1 MTKKIFH
8 SILLVACTVLLAC
21 YLVILTSL
29 NDYFTSLR
37 KSQLKTQLSFAS
49 TAVEDEGIEYLKNVE
64 SGDYRLT
71 LIDTDGTVLYD
82 TGADAASME
91 NHSDRR
97 EFQEAFLSGY
107 GESHRYSRTLTEQTY
122 YFAKKLSD
130 DRVLRISTSQVTIVS
145 LLLGMLQPLLVIA
158 FLAILLSVFLAKRA
172 SRNLVKPLNNLDLND
187 PLSND
192 VYEELSPLLRHMA
205 QQNKQIALQMDE
217 LSRSQNEFNAI
228 TSNMSEGLIVLNKDG
243 VVVSLNTAARK
254 IFEAEEDSIGKDFL
268 TIDRTPEISR
278 ALKET
283 LSGKKQELEYEKN
296 GRNYDLCINKIVE
309 KDEVIGVLLLA
320 IDNTEKIQAEQN
332 RREFT
337 ANVSH
342 ELKTPLQ
349 SIIGSADLIESGLVK
364 PEDMPRFIGHIKTD
378 AARLVSL
385 VSDIIRLSQLDENT
399 EMNWENVDA
408 LSVAKEALEMVDPI
422 AESRNISLTI
432 KGEPAPLT
440 SVHKLLY
447 DIIYNLCDNAV
458 KYNKEGG
465 FVKVDVKTTGDKVQV
480 AVSDN
485 GVGIAPAD
493 QSRVFERFYRVDKSH
508 SRESGG
514 TGLGLSITKAIFQQ
528 HGFRFGVQ
536 SAIGMGTTFW
546 FIMNDLP
553 ASGQAAAL

>member
-49 TAVEDEGIEYLKNVE
+49 TAVEDEGIKYLKNLE
-64 SGDYRLT
+64 NGEYRLT

-82 TGADAASME
+82 TNADAATME
-91 NHSDRR
+91 NHSDRK

-145 LLLGMLQPLLVIA
+145 LLLGMLQPLLVIT

-278 ALKET
+278 AIKET

-408 LSVAKEALEMVDPI
+408 LSVAKEALEMVGSI

-432 KGEPAPLT
+432 KGEPAPLN

-465 FVKVDVKTTGDKVQV
+465 FVKVDVKTAGDKVQV

-514 TGLGLSITKAIFQQ
+514 TGLGLSIVKHAVAYLKGSISLESTLGK
-528 HGFRFGVQ
+528 
-536 SAIGMGTTFW
+536 GTTITVSF
-546 FIMNDLP
+546 P
-553 ASGQAAAL
+553 AEK

>member
-64 SGDYRLT
+64 SGEYRLT

-172 SRNLVKPLNNLDLND
+172 SLNLVKPLNNLDLND

-268 TIDRTPEISR
+268 TIDRTPEISH
-278 ALKET
+278 AIKET

-296 GRNYDLCINKIVE
+296 GRNYDLCINQIVE

-408 LSVAKEALEMVDPI
+408 LSVAKEALEMVGPI

-465 FVKVDVKTTGDKVQV
+465 FVKVNVKTAGDKVQV

-514 TGLGLSITKAIFQQ
+514 TGLGLSIVKHAVAYLKGSISLESTLGK
-528 HGFRFGVQ
+528 
-536 SAIGMGTTFW
+536 GTTITVSF
-546 FIMNDLP
+546 P
-553 ASGQAAAL
+553 TEK

>member
-49 TAVEDEGIEYLKNVE
+49 TAVEDEGIEYLKNLE
-64 SGDYRLT
+64 NGEYRLT

-82 TGADAASME
+82 TNADAATME

-107 GESHRYSRTLTEQTY
+107 GESHRYSRTLTEHTY

-145 LLLGMLQPLLVIA
+145 LLLGMLQPLLVIT

-278 ALKET
+278 AIKET

-296 GRNYDLCINKIVE
+296 GRNYDLCINQIVE

-408 LSVAKEALEMVDPI
+408 LSIAKEALEMVGPI

-465 FVKVDVKTTGDKVQV
+465 FVKVNVKTAGDKVQV

-514 TGLGLSITKAIFQQ
+514 TGLGLSIVKHAVAYLKGSISLESTLGK
-528 HGFRFGVQ
+528 
-536 SAIGMGTTFW
+536 GTTITISF
-546 FIMNDLP
+546 P
-553 ASGQAAAL
+553 TEK

>member
-64 SGDYRLT
+64 GGEYRLT

-97 EFQEAFLSGY
+97 EFQGAFLSGY

-278 ALKET
+278 AIKET

-296 GRNYDLCINKIVE
+296 GRNYDLCINQIVE

-408 LSVAKEALEMVDPI
+408 LSVAKEALEMVGPI

-465 FVKVDVKTTGDKVQV
+465 FVKVNVKTAGDKVQV

-514 TGLGLSITKAIFQQ
+514 TGLGLSIVKHAVAYLKGSISLESTLGK
-528 HGFRFGVQ
+528 
-536 SAIGMGTTFW
+536 GTTITVSF
-546 FIMNDLP
+546 P
-553 ASGQAAAL
+553 AEK

>member
-64 SGDYRLT
+64 NSEYRLT

-82 TGADAASME
+82 TNADAAAME

-145 LLLGMLQPLLVIA
+145 LLLGMLQPLLVIT

-172 SRNLVKPLNNLDLND
+172 SRNLVRPLNNLDLND

-278 ALKET
+278 AIKET

-514 TGLGLSITKAIFQQ
+514 TGLGLSIVKHAVAYLKGSISLESTLGK
-528 HGFRFGVQ
+528 
-536 SAIGMGTTFW
+536 GTTITVSF
-546 FIMNDLP
+546 P
-553 ASGQAAAL
+553 AEK

>member
-49 TAVEDEGIEYLKNVE
+49 TAVEDEGIEYLKNLE
-64 SGDYRLT
+64 NGEYRLT

-82 TGADAASME
+82 TNADAATME

-145 LLLGMLQPLLVIA
+145 LLLGMLQPLLVIT

-278 ALKET
+278 AIKET

-296 GRNYDLCINKIVE
+296 GRNYDLCINQIVE

-399 EMNWENVDA
+399 EMNWETVDA
-408 LSVAKEALEMVDPI
+408 LSVAKEALEMVGPI

-432 KGEPAPLT
+432 KGEPAPLN

-465 FVKVDVKTTGDKVQV
+465 FVKIDVKTAGDKVQV

-514 TGLGLSITKAIFQQ
+514 TGLGLSIVKHAVAYLKGSISLESTLGK
-528 HGFRFGVQ
+528 
-536 SAIGMGTTFW
+536 GTTITVSF
-546 FIMNDLP
+546 P
-553 ASGQAAAL
+553 AEK

>member
-64 SGDYRLT
+64 SGEYRLT

-172 SRNLVKPLNNLDLND
+172 SLNLVKPLNNLDLND

-278 ALKET
+278 AIKET

-296 GRNYDLCINKIVE
+296 GRNYDLCINQIVE

-399 EMNWENVDA
+399 EMNRENVDA
-408 LSVAKEALEMVDPI
+408 LSVAKEALEMVGPI

-432 KGEPAPLT
+432 KGEPAPLN

-465 FVKVDVKTTGDKVQV
+465 FVKVDVKTAGDKVQV

-514 TGLGLSITKAIFQQ
+514 TGLGLSIVKHAVAYLKGSISLESTLGK
-528 HGFRFGVQ
+528 
-536 SAIGMGTTFW
+536 GTTITVSF
-546 FIMNDLP
+546 P
-553 ASGQAAAL
+553 AEK

>member
-172 SRNLVKPLNNLDLND
+172 SLNLVKPLNNLDLND

-278 ALKET
+278 AIKET

-296 GRNYDLCINKIVE
+296 GRNYDFCINQIVE

-408 LSVAKEALEMVDPI
+408 LSVAKEALEMVGPI

-465 FVKVDVKTTGDKVQV
+465 FVKVNVKTAGDKVQI

-514 TGLGLSITKAIFQQ
+514 TGLGLSIVKHAVAYLKGSISLESTLGK
-528 HGFRFGVQ
+528 
-536 SAIGMGTTFW
+536 GTTITVSF
-546 FIMNDLP
+546 P
-553 ASGQAAAL
+553 TEK

>member
-49 TAVEDEGIEYLKNVE
+49 TAVEDEGIEYLKNLE
-64 SGDYRLT
+64 NGEYRLT

-82 TGADAASME
+82 TNADAATME

-97 EFQEAFLSGY
+97 EVQEAFLSGY

-145 LLLGMLQPLLVIA
+145 LLLGMLQPLLVIT

-172 SRNLVKPLNNLDLND
+172 SRNLVRPLNNLDLND

-278 ALKET
+278 AIKET

-422 AESRNISLTI
+422 AKSRNISLTI

-514 TGLGLSITKAIFQQ
+514 TGLGLSIVKHAVAYLKGSISLESTLGK
-528 HGFRFGVQ
+528 
-536 SAIGMGTTFW
+536 GTTITVSF
-546 FIMNDLP
+546 P
-553 ASGQAAAL
+553 AEK

>member
-64 SGDYRLT
+64 NGEYRLT

-82 TGADAASME
+82 TNADAAAME

-145 LLLGMLQPLLVIA
+145 LLLGMLQPLLVIT

-172 SRNLVKPLNNLDLND
+172 SRNLVRPLNNLDLND

-278 ALKET
+278 AIKET

-364 PEDMPRFIGHIKTD
+364 PEDMSRFIGHIKTD

-399 EMNWENVDA
+399 EMNRETVDA

-465 FVKVDVKTTGDKVQV
+465 FVKVDVKTAGDKVQV

-514 TGLGLSITKAIFQQ
+514 TGLGLSIVKHAVAYLKGSISLESTLGK
-528 HGFRFGVQ
+528 
-536 SAIGMGTTFW
+536 GTTITVSF
-546 FIMNDLP
+546 P
-553 ASGQAAAL
+553 AEK

>member
-49 TAVEDEGIEYLKNVE
+49 TAVEDEGIEYLKNLE
-64 SGDYRLT
+64 NGEYRLT

-82 TGADAASME
+82 TNADAATME

-145 LLLGMLQPLLVIA
+145 LLLGMLQPLLVIT

-254 IFEAEEDSIGKDFL
+254 IFEAEEDSIDKDFL

-278 ALKET
+278 AIKET

-399 EMNWENVDA
+399 EMNRENVDA
-408 LSVAKEALEMVDPI
+408 LSVAKEALEMVGPI

-432 KGEPAPLT
+432 KGEPAPLN

-465 FVKVDVKTTGDKVQV
+465 FVKVDVKTAGDKVQV

-514 TGLGLSITKAIFQQ
+514 TGLGLSIVKHAVAYLKGSISLESTLGK
-528 HGFRFGVQ
+528 
-536 SAIGMGTTFW
+536 GTTITVSF
-546 FIMNDLP
+546 P
-553 ASGQAAAL
+553 AEK

>member
-49 TAVEDEGIEYLKNVE
+49 TAVEDEGIEYLKKLENGE
-64 SGDYRLT
+64 YRLT

-82 TGADAASME
+82 TNADAAAME

-130 DRVLRISTSQVTIVS
+130 GSVLRISTSQVTVLS
-145 LLLGMLQPLLVIA
+145 LLLGLLQPLLVIA

-172 SRNLVKPLNNLDLND
+172 ARNLVKPLNNLDLND

-278 ALKET
+278 AIKET

-385 VSDIIRLSQLDENT
+385 VNDIIRLSQLDENT

-408 LSVAKEALEMVDPI
+408 LSVAKEALEMVGPI

-432 KGEPAPLT
+432 KGEPAPLN

-465 FVKVDVKTTGDKVQV
+465 FVKVDVKTAGDKVQV

-514 TGLGLSITKAIFQQ
+514 TGLGLSIVKHAVAYLKGSISLESTLGK
-528 HGFRFGVQ
+528 
-536 SAIGMGTTFW
+536 GTTITVSF
-546 FIMNDLP
+546 P
-553 ASGQAAAL
+553 AEK

>member
-64 SGDYRLT
+64 NGEYRLT

-82 TGADAASME
+82 TSADAAAME
-91 NHSDRR
+91 NHSDRK

-130 DRVLRISTSQVTIVS
+130 DKVLRISTSQVTIVS

-278 ALKET
+278 AIKET

-408 LSVAKEALEMVDPI
+408 LSVAKEALEMVGPI

-432 KGEPAPLT
+432 EGEPAPLT

-465 FVKVDVKTTGDKVQV
+465 FVKVNVKTAGDKVQV

-514 TGLGLSITKAIFQQ
+514 TGLGLSIVKHAVAYLKGSISLESTLGK
-528 HGFRFGVQ
+528 
-536 SAIGMGTTFW
+536 GTTITVSF
-546 FIMNDLP
+546 P
-553 ASGQAAAL
+553 AEK

>member
-64 SGDYRLT
+64 NDEYRLT

-82 TGADAASME
+82 TNADAATME

-145 LLLGMLQPLLVIA
+145 LLLGMLQPLLVIT

-278 ALKET
+278 AIKET

-296 GRNYDLCINKIVE
+296 GRNYDLCINQIVE

-408 LSVAKEALEMVDPI
+408 LSVAKEALEMVGPI

-465 FVKVDVKTTGDKVQV
+465 FVKVDVKTAGDKVQV

-514 TGLGLSITKAIFQQ
+514 TGLGLSIVKHAVAYLKGSISLESTLGK
-528 HGFRFGVQ
+528 
-536 SAIGMGTTFW
+536 GTTITVSF
-546 FIMNDLP
+546 P
-553 ASGQAAAL
+553 AEK

>member
-49 TAVEDEGIEYLKNVE
+49 TAVEDEGIEYLKNLE
-64 SGDYRLT
+64 NGEYRLT

-82 TGADAASME
+82 TNADAATME

-145 LLLGMLQPLLVIA
+145 LLLGMLQPLLVIT

-172 SRNLVKPLNNLDLND
+172 SRNLVRPLNNLDLND

-268 TIDRTPEISR
+268 TIDRTPKISR
-278 ALKET
+278 AIKET

-296 GRNYDLCINKIVE
+296 GRNYDLCINQIVE

-408 LSVAKEALEMVDPI
+408 LSVAKEALEMVGPI

-465 FVKVDVKTTGDKVQV
+465 FVKVNVKTVGDKVQV

-514 TGLGLSITKAIFQQ
+514 TGLGLSIVKHAVAYLKGSISLESTLGK
-528 HGFRFGVQ
+528 
-536 SAIGMGTTFW
+536 GTTITVSF
-546 FIMNDLP
+546 P
-553 ASGQAAAL
+553 AEK

>member
-64 SGDYRLT
+64 SGEYRLT

-158 FLAILLSVFLAKRA
+158 FLAILLSIFLAKRA

-228 TSNMSEGLIVLNKDG
+228 TSNMNEGLIVLNKDG

-278 ALKET
+278 AIKET

-296 GRNYDLCINKIVE
+296 GRNYDLCINQIVE

-408 LSVAKEALEMVDPI
+408 LSVAKEALEMVGPI

-465 FVKVDVKTTGDKVQV
+465 FVKVNVKTAGDKVQV

-514 TGLGLSITKAIFQQ
+514 TGLGLSIVKHAVAYLKGSISLESTLGK
-528 HGFRFGVQ
+528 
-536 SAIGMGTTFW
+536 GTTITVSF
-546 FIMNDLP
+546 P
-553 ASGQAAAL
+553 AEK

>member
-49 TAVEDEGIEYLKNVE
+49 TAVEDEGIEYLKNLE
-64 SGDYRLT
+64 NGEYRLT

-82 TGADAASME
+82 TNADAATME

-145 LLLGMLQPLLVIA
+145 LLLGMLQPLLVIT

-172 SRNLVKPLNNLDLND
+172 SRNLVRPLNNLDLND

-278 ALKET
+278 AIKET

-399 EMNWENVDA
+399 EMNRENVDA
-408 LSVAKEALEMVDPI
+408 LSVAKEALEMVGSI

-432 KGEPAPLT
+432 KGEPAPLN

-465 FVKVDVKTTGDKVQV
+465 FVKVDVKTAGDKVQV

-514 TGLGLSITKAIFQQ
+514 TGLGLSIVKHAVAYLKGSISLESTLGK
-528 HGFRFGVQ
+528 
-536 SAIGMGTTFW
+536 GTTITVSF
-546 FIMNDLP
+546 P
-553 ASGQAAAL
+553 AEK

>member
-49 TAVEDEGIEYLKNVE
+49 TAVEDEGIEYLKNLE
-64 SGDYRLT
+64 NGEYRLT

-82 TGADAASME
+82 TNADAATME

-145 LLLGMLQPLLVIA
+145 LLLGMLQPLLVIT

-172 SRNLVKPLNNLDLND
+172 SRNLVRPLNNLDLND

-278 ALKET
+278 AIKET

-408 LSVAKEALEMVDPI
+408 LSVAKEALEMVGPI

-432 KGEPAPLT
+432 KGEPAPLN

-514 TGLGLSITKAIFQQ
+514 TGLGLSIVKHAVAYLKGSISLESTLGK
-528 HGFRFGVQ
+528 
-536 SAIGMGTTFW
+536 GTTITVSF
-546 FIMNDLP
+546 P
-553 ASGQAAAL
+553 AEK

>member
-49 TAVEDEGIEYLKNVE
+49 TAVEDEGIEYLKNLE
-64 SGDYRLT
+64 NGEYRLT

-82 TGADAASME
+82 TNADAATME

-145 LLLGMLQPLLVIA
+145 LLLGMLQPLLVIT

-278 ALKET
+278 AIKET

-399 EMNWENVDA
+399 EMNWETVDA
-408 LSVAKEALEMVDPI
+408 LSVAKEALEMVGPI

-432 KGEPAPLT
+432 KGEPAPLN

-465 FVKVDVKTTGDKVQV
+465 FVKIDVKTAGDKVQV

-493 QSRVFERFYRVDKSH
+493 RSRVFERFYRVDKSH

-514 TGLGLSITKAIFQQ
+514 TGLGLSIVKHAVAYLKGSISLESTLGK
-528 HGFRFGVQ
+528 
-536 SAIGMGTTFW
+536 GTTITVSF
-546 FIMNDLP
+546 P
-553 ASGQAAAL
+553 AEK

>member
-49 TAVEDEGIEYLKNVE
+49 TAVEDEGIEYLKNLE
-64 SGDYRLT
+64 NGEYRLT

-82 TGADAASME
+82 TNADAAAME

-145 LLLGMLQPLLVIA
+145 LLLGMLQPLLVIT

-172 SRNLVKPLNNLDLND
+172 SRNLVRPLNNLDLND

-278 ALKET
+278 AIKET

-514 TGLGLSITKAIFQQ
+514 TGLGLSIVKHAVAYLKGSISLESTLGK
-528 HGFRFGVQ
+528 
-536 SAIGMGTTFW
+536 GTTITVSF
-546 FIMNDLP
+546 P
-553 ASGQAAAL
+553 AEK

>member
-49 TAVEDEGIEYLKNVE
+49 TAVEDEGIEYLKNLE
-64 SGDYRLT
+64 NGEYRLT
-71 LIDTDGTVLYD
+71 FIDTDGTVLYD
-82 TGADAASME
+82 TNADAATME

-145 LLLGMLQPLLVIA
+145 LLLGMLQPLLVIT

-278 ALKET
+278 AIKET

-408 LSVAKEALEMVDPI
+408 LSVAKEALEMVGPI

-432 KGEPAPLT
+432 KGEPAPLN

-465 FVKVDVKTTGDKVQV
+465 FVKVDVKPAGDKVQV

-514 TGLGLSITKAIFQQ
+514 TGLGLSIVKHAVAYLKGSISLESTLGK
-528 HGFRFGVQ
+528 
-536 SAIGMGTTFW
+536 GTTITVSF
-546 FIMNDLP
+546 P
-553 ASGQAAAL
+553 AEK

>member
-49 TAVEDEGIEYLKNVE
+49 TAVEDEGIEYLKNLE
-64 SGDYRLT
+64 NGEYRLT

-82 TGADAASME
+82 TNADAATME

-145 LLLGMLQPLLVIA
+145 LLLGMLQPLLVIT

-172 SRNLVKPLNNLDLND
+172 SRNLVRPLNNLDLND

-278 ALKET
+278 AIKET

-399 EMNWENVDA
+399 EMNWETVDA
-408 LSVAKEALEMVDPI
+408 LSVAKEALEMVGPI

-465 FVKVDVKTTGDKVQV
+465 FVKVDVKTAGDKVQV

-514 TGLGLSITKAIFQQ
+514 TGLGLSIVKHAVAYLKGSISLESTLGK
-528 HGFRFGVQ
+528 
-536 SAIGMGTTFW
+536 GTTITVLF
-546 FIMNDLP
+546 P
-553 ASGQAAAL
+553 AEK

>member
-278 ALKET
+278 AIKET

-296 GRNYDLCINKIVE
+296 GRNYDLCINQIVE

-408 LSVAKEALEMVDPI
+408 LSVAKEALEMVGSI

-465 FVKVDVKTTGDKVQV
+465 FVKVNVKTAGDKVQV

-514 TGLGLSITKAIFQQ
+514 TGLGLSIVKHAVAYLKGSISLESTLGK
-528 HGFRFGVQ
+528 
-536 SAIGMGTTFW
+536 GTTITVSF
-546 FIMNDLP
+546 P
-553 ASGQAAAL
+553 AEK

>member
-49 TAVEDEGIEYLKNVE
+49 TAVEDEGIEYLKNLE
-64 SGDYRLT
+64 NGEYRLT

-82 TGADAASME
+82 TNADAATME

-145 LLLGMLQPLLVIA
+145 LLLGMLQPLLVIT

-172 SRNLVKPLNNLDLND
+172 SRNLVRPLNNLDLND

-254 IFEAEEDSIGKDFL
+254 IFEAEEDSIGRDFL

-278 ALKET
+278 AIKET

-296 GRNYDLCINKIVE
+296 GRNYDLCINQIVE
-309 KDEVIGVLLLA
+309 KDGVIGVLLLA

-408 LSVAKEALEMVDPI
+408 LSVAKEALEMVGPI

-432 KGEPAPLT
+432 KGEPAPLN

-465 FVKVDVKTTGDKVQV
+465 FVKVDVKTAGDKVQV

-514 TGLGLSITKAIFQQ
+514 TGLGLSIVKHAVAYLKGSISLESTLGK
-528 HGFRFGVQ
+528 
-536 SAIGMGTTFW
+536 GTTITVSF
-546 FIMNDLP
+546 P
-553 ASGQAAAL
+553 AEK

>member
-49 TAVEDEGIEYLKNVE
+49 TAVEDEGIEYLKNLE
-64 SGDYRLT
+64 NGEYRLT

-82 TGADAASME
+82 TNADAATME

-145 LLLGMLQPLLVIA
+145 LLLGMLQPLLVIT

-172 SRNLVKPLNNLDLND
+172 SRNLVRPLNNLDLND

-278 ALKET
+278 AIKET

-399 EMNWENVDA
+399 EMNWETVDA
-408 LSVAKEALEMVDPI
+408 LSVAKEALEMVGPI

-465 FVKVDVKTTGDKVQV
+465 FVKVDVKTAGDKVQV

-514 TGLGLSITKAIFQQ
+514 TGLGLSIVKHAVAYLKGSISLESTLGK
-528 HGFRFGVQ
+528 
-536 SAIGMGTTFW
+536 GTTITVSF
-546 FIMNDLP
+546 P
-553 ASGQAAAL
+553 TEK

>member
-49 TAVEDEGIEYLKNVE
+49 TAVEDEGIEYLKNLE
-64 SGDYRLT
+64 NGEYRLT

-82 TGADAASME
+82 TNADAATME

-97 EFQEAFLSGY
+97 EVQEAFLSGY

-145 LLLGMLQPLLVIA
+145 LLLGMLQPLLVIT

-278 ALKET
+278 AIKET

-296 GRNYDLCINKIVE
+296 GRNYDLCINQIVE

-399 EMNWENVDA
+399 EMNWETVDA
-408 LSVAKEALEMVDPI
+408 LSVAKEALEMVGPI

-465 FVKVDVKTTGDKVQV
+465 FVKVDVKTAGDKVQV

-514 TGLGLSITKAIFQQ
+514 TGLGLSIVKHAVAYLKGSISLESTLGK
-528 HGFRFGVQ
+528 
-536 SAIGMGTTFW
+536 GTTITVSF
-546 FIMNDLP
+546 P
-553 ASGQAAAL
+553 AEK

>member
-49 TAVEDEGIEYLKNVE
+49 TAVEDEGIEYLKKLENGE
-64 SGDYRLT
+64 YRLT

-82 TGADAASME
+82 TNADAAAME

-130 DRVLRISTSQVTIVS
+130 GSVLRISTSQVTVLS
-145 LLLGMLQPLLVIA
+145 LLLGLLQPLLVIA

-172 SRNLVKPLNNLDLND
+172 ARNLVKPLNNLDLND

-278 ALKET
+278 AIKET

-385 VSDIIRLSQLDENT
+385 VNDIIRLSQLDENT

-408 LSVAKEALEMVDPI
+408 LSVAKEALEMVGPI

-432 KGEPAPLT
+432 KGEPAPLN

-458 KYNKEGG
+458 KYNKDGG
-465 FVKVDVKTTGDKVQV
+465 FVKVNVKTTGDKVQV

-514 TGLGLSITKAIFQQ
+514 TGLGLSIVKHAVAYLKGSISLESTLGK
-528 HGFRFGVQ
+528 
-536 SAIGMGTTFW
+536 GTTVTVSF
-546 FIMNDLP
+546 P
-553 ASGQAAAL
+553 AEE

>member
-172 SRNLVKPLNNLDLND
+172 SLNLVKPLNNLDLND

-278 ALKET
+278 AIKET

-296 GRNYDLCINKIVE
+296 GRNYDLCINQIVE

-408 LSVAKEALEMVDPI
+408 LSVAKEALEMVGPI

-465 FVKVDVKTTGDKVQV
+465 FVKVNVKTAGDKVQV

-514 TGLGLSITKAIFQQ
+514 TGLGLSIVKHAVAYLKGRISLESTLGK
-528 HGFRFGVQ
+528 
-536 SAIGMGTTFW
+536 GTTITVSF
-546 FIMNDLP
+546 P
-553 ASGQAAAL
+553 AEK

>member
-49 TAVEDEGIEYLKNVE
+49 TAVEDEGIEYLKNLE
-64 SGDYRLT
+64 NGEYRLT

-82 TGADAASME
+82 TNADAATME

-107 GESHRYSRTLTEQTY
+107 GESHRYSLTLTEQTY

-145 LLLGMLQPLLVIA
+145 LLLGMLQPLLVIT

-172 SRNLVKPLNNLDLND
+172 SRNLVRPLNNLDLND

-278 ALKET
+278 AIKET

-399 EMNWENVDA
+399 EMNWETVDA
-408 LSVAKEALEMVDPI
+408 LSVAKEALEMVGPI

-465 FVKVDVKTTGDKVQV
+465 FVKVDVKTAGDKVQV

-514 TGLGLSITKAIFQQ
+514 TGLGLSIVKHAVAYLKGSISLESTLGK
-528 HGFRFGVQ
+528 
-536 SAIGMGTTFW
+536 GTTITVSF
-546 FIMNDLP
+546 P
-553 ASGQAAAL
+553 AEK

>member
-64 SGDYRLT
+64 SGEYRLT

-172 SRNLVKPLNNLDLND
+172 SLNLVKPLNNLDLND

-278 ALKET
+278 AIKET

-408 LSVAKEALEMVDPI
+408 LSVAKEALEMVGPI

-465 FVKVDVKTTGDKVQV
+465 FVKVNVKTAGDKVQV

-514 TGLGLSITKAIFQQ
+514 TGLGLSIVKHAVAYLKGSISLESTLGK
-528 HGFRFGVQ
+528 
-536 SAIGMGTTFW
+536 GTTITVSF
-546 FIMNDLP
+546 P
-553 ASGQAAAL
+553 AEK

>member
-64 SGDYRLT
+64 NGEYRLT

-82 TGADAASME
+82 TNADAAAME

-145 LLLGMLQPLLVIA
+145 LLLGMLQPLLVIT

-243 VVVSLNTAARK
+243 VVVSLNTAAQK

-268 TIDRTPEISR
+268 TVDRTPEISR
-278 ALKET
+278 AIKET

-408 LSVAKEALEMVDPI
+408 LSVAKEALEMVGPI

-432 KGEPAPLT
+432 KGEPAPLN

-458 KYNKEGG
+458 KYNKDGG
-465 FVKVDVKTTGDKVQV
+465 FVKVNVKTAGDKVQV
-480 AVSDN
+480 SVSDN

-514 TGLGLSITKAIFQQ
+514 TGLGLSIVKHAVAYLKGSISLESTLGK
-528 HGFRFGVQ
+528 
-536 SAIGMGTTFW
+536 GTTITVSF
-546 FIMNDLP
+546 P
-553 ASGQAAAL
+553 AEE

>member
-49 TAVEDEGIEYLKNVE
+49 TAVEDEGIEYLKNLE
-64 SGDYRLT
+64 NGEYRLT

-82 TGADAASME
+82 TNADAAAME

-145 LLLGMLQPLLVIA
+145 LLLGMLQPLLVIT

-172 SRNLVKPLNNLDLND
+172 SRNLVRPLNNLDLND

-465 FVKVDVKTTGDKVQV
+465 FVKVDVKTAGDKVQV

-514 TGLGLSITKAIFQQ
+514 TGLGLSIVKHAVAYLKGSISLESTLGK
-528 HGFRFGVQ
+528 
-536 SAIGMGTTFW
+536 GTTITVSF
-546 FIMNDLP
+546 P
-553 ASGQAAAL
+553 AEK

>member
-49 TAVEDEGIEYLKNVE
+49 TAVEDEGIEYLKNLE
-64 SGDYRLT
+64 NGEYRLT

-82 TGADAASME
+82 TNADAATME

-145 LLLGMLQPLLVIA
+145 LLLGMLQPLLVIT

-278 ALKET
+278 AIKET

-399 EMNWENVDA
+399 EMNWETVDA
-408 LSVAKEALEMVDPI
+408 LSVAKEALKMVGPI

-432 KGEPAPLT
+432 KGEPAPLN

-465 FVKVDVKTTGDKVQV
+465 FVKIDVKTAGDKVQV

-514 TGLGLSITKAIFQQ
+514 TGLGLSIVKHAVAYLKGSISLESTLGK
-528 HGFRFGVQ
+528 
-536 SAIGMGTTFW
+536 GTTITVSF
-546 FIMNDLP
+546 P
-553 ASGQAAAL
+553 AEK

>member
-49 TAVEDEGIEYLKNVE
+49 TAVEDEGIEYLKNLE
-64 SGDYRLT
+64 NGEYRLT

-82 TGADAASME
+82 TNADAATME

-145 LLLGMLQPLLVIA
+145 LLLGMLQPLLVIT

-278 ALKET
+278 AIKET

-296 GRNYDLCINKIVE
+296 GRNYDLCINQIVE

-399 EMNWENVDA
+399 EMNWETVDA
-408 LSVAKEALEMVDPI
+408 LSVAKEALEMVGPI

-465 FVKVDVKTTGDKVQV
+465 FVKVDVKTAGDKVQV

-514 TGLGLSITKAIFQQ
+514 TGLGLSIVKHAVAYLKGSISLESTLGK
-528 HGFRFGVQ
+528 
-536 SAIGMGTTFW
+536 GTTITVSF
-546 FIMNDLP
+546 P
-553 ASGQAAAL
+553 AEK

>member
-49 TAVEDEGIEYLKNVE
+49 TAVEDEGIEYLKNLE
-64 SGDYRLT
+64 NGEYRLT

-82 TGADAASME
+82 TNADAATME

-145 LLLGMLQPLLVIA
+145 LLLGMLQPLLVIT

-278 ALKET
+278 AIKET

-296 GRNYDLCINKIVE
+296 GRNYDLCINQIVE

-408 LSVAKEALEMVDPI
+408 LSVAKEALEMVGPI

-432 KGEPAPLT
+432 KGEPAPLN

-465 FVKVDVKTTGDKVQV
+465 FVKVDVKTAGDKVQV

-514 TGLGLSITKAIFQQ
+514 TGLGLSIVKHAVAYLKGSISLESTLGK
-528 HGFRFGVQ
+528 
-536 SAIGMGTTFW
+536 GTTITVSF
-546 FIMNDLP
+546 P
-553 ASGQAAAL
+553 AEK

>member
-49 TAVEDEGIEYLKNVE
+49 TAVEDEGIEYLKNLE
-64 SGDYRLT
+64 NGEYRLT

-82 TGADAASME
+82 TNADAATME

-97 EFQEAFLSGY
+97 EVQEAFLSDY

-145 LLLGMLQPLLVIA
+145 LLLGMLQPLLVIT

-278 ALKET
+278 AIKET

-296 GRNYDLCINKIVE
+296 GRNYDLCINQIVE

-399 EMNWENVDA
+399 EMNWETVDA
-408 LSVAKEALEMVDPI
+408 LSVAKEALEMVGPI

-465 FVKVDVKTTGDKVQV
+465 FVKVDVKTAGDKVQI

-514 TGLGLSITKAIFQQ
+514 TGLGLSIVKHAVAYLKGSISLESTLGK
-528 HGFRFGVQ
+528 
-536 SAIGMGTTFW
+536 GTTITVSF
-546 FIMNDLP
+546 P
-553 ASGQAAAL
+553 AEK

>member
-49 TAVEDEGIEYLKNVE
+49 TAVEDEGIEYLKNLE
-64 SGDYRLT
+64 NGEYRLT

-82 TGADAASME
+82 TNADAATME

-278 ALKET
+278 AIKET

-296 GRNYDLCINKIVE
+296 GRNYDLCINQIVE

-408 LSVAKEALEMVDPI
+408 LSIAKEALEMVGPI

-514 TGLGLSITKAIFQQ
+514 TGLGLSIVKHAVAYLKGSISLESTLGK
-528 HGFRFGVQ
+528 
-536 SAIGMGTTFW
+536 GTTITVSF
-546 FIMNDLP
+546 P
-553 ASGQAAAL
+553 AET

>member
-64 SGDYRLT
+64 NGEYRLT

-82 TGADAASME
+82 TNADAATME

-122 YFAKKLSD
+122 YFSKKLSD
-130 DRVLRISTSQVTIVS
+130 DRVLRMSTSQVTIVS

-172 SRNLVKPLNNLDLND
+172 SLNLVKPLNNLDLND

-278 ALKET
+278 AIKET

-296 GRNYDLCINKIVE
+296 GRNYDLCINQIVE

-408 LSVAKEALEMVDPI
+408 LSVAKEALEMVGPI

-465 FVKVDVKTTGDKVQV
+465 FVKVNVKTAGDKVQV
-480 AVSDN
+480 TVSDN

-514 TGLGLSITKAIFQQ
+514 TGLGLSIVKHAVAYLKGSISLESTLGK
-528 HGFRFGVQ
+528 
-536 SAIGMGTTFW
+536 GTTITVSF
-546 FIMNDLP
+546 P
-553 ASGQAAAL
+553 TEK

>member
-49 TAVEDEGIEYLKNVE
+49 TAVEDEGIEYLKNLE
-64 SGDYRLT
+64 NGEYRLT

-82 TGADAASME
+82 TNADAATME

-145 LLLGMLQPLLVIA
+145 LLLGMLQPLLVIT

-172 SRNLVKPLNNLDLND
+172 ARNLVKPLNNLDLND

-278 ALKET
+278 AIKET

-385 VSDIIRLSQLDENT
+385 VNDIIRLSQLDENT

-408 LSVAKEALEMVDPI
+408 LSVAKEALEMVGPI

-432 KGEPAPLT
+432 KGEPAPLN

-465 FVKVDVKTTGDKVQV
+465 FVKVDVKTAGDKVQV

-514 TGLGLSITKAIFQQ
+514 TGLGLSIVKHAVAYLKGSISLESTLGK
-528 HGFRFGVQ
+528 
-536 SAIGMGTTFW
+536 GTTITVSF
-546 FIMNDLP
+546 P
-553 ASGQAAAL
+553 AEK